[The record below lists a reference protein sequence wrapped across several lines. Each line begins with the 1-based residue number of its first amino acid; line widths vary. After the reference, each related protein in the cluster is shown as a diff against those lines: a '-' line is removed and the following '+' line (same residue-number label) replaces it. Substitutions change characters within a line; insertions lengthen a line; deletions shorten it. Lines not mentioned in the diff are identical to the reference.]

1 MQDVDVGRFGV
12 FGLGLLLEF
21 GWFLILGWKWG
32 TELGVF
38 KEK

>member
-1 MQDVDVGRFGV
+1 MQGVDVGSFGA

-21 GWFLILGWKWG
+21 GGVLILGWKWG